1 MSRSFVSRIASVAP
15 SVSQVLSGIR
25 PSLGAI
31 YRNHSSRAIQ
41 GNVSYDIIENSGE
54 SIRRLKELAEKSAMK
69 RLDLKPPQAIKTV
82 NYDLEISAA
91 DRFGKLI
98 IGSESDVVIRY
109 GDCGITPSSSVAL
122 KDLLKYE
129 LRIPS
134 GNLGVLTT
142 RHHTPFLIDA
152 SATDCVAIPT
162 SFIEVV
168 PEYNQK
174 EISSRVSMVKTL
186 ELEEDL
192 AKTLS
197 IEVQRRI
204 FNDRSR
210 EKFYE
215 EVTSVD
221 DFPTKQNTS
230 SGTLMNFEYITI
242 DESNSTALHYH
253 PGERRL
259 HILTTNKSAGV
270 VLNFCGI
277 NEDPLQRMDCEAI
290 LRFPLNS
297 FLTLKFPAF
306 THHKFFG
313 EFVCNSVHPK
323 EGENMI
329 DLIESGKLP
338 KGFLESATIFS
349 QGNGGKKRVDDLL
362 KTPSETIKGRTL

>member
-1 MSRSFVSRIASVAP
+1 MARSFVSRIAGVAP
-15 SVSQVLSGIR
+15 NVSQVLSGIR
-25 PSLGAI
+25 PGLGVI
-31 YRNHSSRAIQ
+31 YRSLSSRATY
-41 GNVSYDIIENSGE
+41 GNISYDMMENNSE
-54 SIRRLKELAEKSAMK
+54 SIRRLKELVERSAMK
-69 RLDLKPPQAIKTV
+69 CLDLKRPQAIKTV
-82 NYDLEISAA
+82 NYDLEISEA

-109 GDCGITPSSSVAL
+109 GDCGITPSSSAAL

-134 GNLGVLTT
+134 GNLGILTA
-142 RHHTPFLIDA
+142 RHHTPFLIET

-162 SFIEVV
+162 SSIEVV
-168 PEYNQK
+168 PEYDQK
-174 EISSRVSMVKTL
+174 EIFSSVSMVKAL

-204 FNDRSR
+204 FSDRSR
-210 EKFYE
+210 EKFYK
-215 EVTSVD
+215 EVTSVN

-230 SGTLMNFEYITI
+230 SGTLMNFECIEI
-242 DESNSTALHYH
+242 GKSNSTALHYH

-277 NEDPLQRMDCEAI
+277 HEDPLQRMDCEVV
-290 LRFPLNS
+290 LRFPPNS

-323 EGENMI
+323 EGKNML

-349 QGNGGKKRVDDLL
+349 QSDGGEKRVDELL
-362 KTPSETIKGRTL
+362 KAPFETIKSRTL